1 MFYFVEKIMINTTDT
16 ISHKDIGFD
25 GDKYV
30 EMQKNQI
37 LDRISQFS
45 GRLYLEIW
53 WKFIRDPH
61 ASRVLPWFLVDS
73 KKKIFSD
80 LKDKADIIFCVNAE
94 DIISNRQLSNE
105 DISYS
110 DYVDRMLMVIEK
122 NIGIKPIVVINKID
136 IGNMFDLIL
145 NFERKFQKKNYRV
158 FERYK
163 IPGYPHN
170 IENVL
175 SEVGFGGDDHIPLTK
190 NLVLVTGAASSS
202 GKMSTCLGQI
212 YLDNEIWIK
221 SGYAKYETFPIWN
234 LPLNHPVNLA
244 YEAATV
250 DVGDI
255 NMIDEYHKKAYG
267 QEVVNY
273 NRDIE
278 WFEIVMWIAKNVVSH
293 KNYMVKYK
301 SPTDMWINIAWFC
314 ITEDDI
320 VCQASLDEIKRRKD
334 WYKEQVDRWDWKQE
348 RVDVCTELEE
358 KCKEYIKNKNS

>member
-1 MFYFVEKIMINTTDT
+1 
-16 ISHKDIGFD
+16 
-25 GDKYV
+25 
-30 EMQKNQI
+30 
-37 LDRISQFS
+37 
-45 GRLYLEIW
+45 
-53 WKFIRDPH
+53 
-61 ASRVLPWFLVDS
+61 VDS

-212 YLDNEIWIK
+212 YLDNEI
-221 SGYAKYETFPIWN
+221 
-234 LPLNHPVNLA
+234 
-244 YEAATV
+244 
-250 DVGDI
+250 
-255 NMIDEYHKKAYG
+255 
-267 QEVVNY
+267 
-273 NRDIE
+273 
-278 WFEIVMWIAKNVVSH
+278 
-293 KNYMVKYK
+293 
-301 SPTDMWINIAWFC
+301 
-314 ITEDDI
+314 
-320 VCQASLDEIKRRKD
+320 
-334 WYKEQVDRWDWKQE
+334 
-348 RVDVCTELEE
+348 
-358 KCKEYIKNKNS
+358 